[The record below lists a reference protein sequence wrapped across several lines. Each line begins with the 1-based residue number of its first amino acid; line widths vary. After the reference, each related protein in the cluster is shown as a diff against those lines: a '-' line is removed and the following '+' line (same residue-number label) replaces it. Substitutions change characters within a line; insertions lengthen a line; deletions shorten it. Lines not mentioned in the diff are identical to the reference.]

1 MQQYH
6 LSPTLMLGSG
16 CRKQLPR
23 HLTSVSGNRALLVT
37 DKAIRELGIPDE
49 ISDILA
55 EAGIE
60 TVIYDNVSPDPT
72 TEQVAD
78 GLQKFVDENCSMI
91 VAVGG
96 GSPIDCAKNIV
107 FAAREG
113 NFGPDITFKWSRF
126 PLIAIPTTAGTGS
139 EVSQYLV
146 ITDSRNHQKTVLR
159 DSSFIPSIAVCDAEL
174 TKSLPPGVTVN
185 TGMDAFSHA
194 LEAYLAVS
202 ATDFTDA
209 LATKAIGV
217 IAEYLP
223 RAYKNG
229 RRDMEAREKMME
241 AQMLGGMAFS
251 NSGLGL
257 SHSTSHALG
266 SRYEIPHGRANAIML
281 PYILDFNLAVVQKKV
296 AKLLPVLASS
306 RGAFSTLQTARQVG
320 RIIWDFIRRLD
331 IPASLQEVGVQKED
345 IPALVNQ
352 AMADPAGEDSPC
364 VASEKDFFHIYHAAY
379 EGRMPFGDTVAGE

>member
-16 CRKQLPR
+16 CRKQLPE
-23 HLTSVSGNRALLVT
+23 HLKNVSGSRALLVT
-37 DKAIRELGIPDE
+37 DRAIMELGIPNE
-49 ISDILA
+49 IADILA
-55 EAGIE
+55 EAGLE
-60 TVIYDNVSPDPT
+60 TVIFDEVSPDPT
-72 TEQVAD
+72 TEQVAA
-78 GLQKFVDENCSMI
+78 GLQKFVDEDCSMI

-174 TKSLPPGVTVN
+174 TATLPPSVTVN

-194 LEAYLAVS
+194 LEAYLAS
-202 ATDFTDA
+202 TATDFTDA

-217 IAEYLP
+217 ISEYLP

-229 RRDMEAREKMME
+229 KRDMEAREKMME
-241 AQMLGGMAFS
+241 AQMLAGMAFS

-257 SHSTSHALG
+257 SHATSHALG
-266 SRYEIPHGRANAIML
+266 SLYDIPHGQANGVML
-281 PYILDFNLAVVQKKV
+281 PYILDFNLAAVQKKV
-296 AKLLPVLASS
+296 TRLLPILATGRS
-306 RGAFSTLQTARQVG
+306 GFSTLQTARQVG
-320 RIIWDFIRRLD
+320 RIIWDFIRSLD
-331 IPASLQEVGVQKED
+331 IPASLAEVGVKKED
-345 IPALVNQ
+345 VPALVKQ
-352 AMADPAGEDSPC
+352 AANDPAGDDSPC
-364 VASEKDFFHIYHAAY
+364 VASEKDFYHIFHAAY
-379 EGRMPFGDTVAGE
+379 EGKMPFSDTIVGE